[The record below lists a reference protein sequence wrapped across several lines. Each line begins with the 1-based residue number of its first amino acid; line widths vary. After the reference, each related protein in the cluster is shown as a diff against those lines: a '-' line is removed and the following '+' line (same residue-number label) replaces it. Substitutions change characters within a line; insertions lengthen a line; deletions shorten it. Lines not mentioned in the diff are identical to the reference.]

1 MLCQVRLINIVAYFS
16 KKFVHEMS
24 PIFSMKCRLLKKLG
38 FMSQK
43 CHIICPQ
50 NVISFVHEMWPVLSM
65 KCLPPR
71 NNGFSVVQVGYHWNL
86 YRIVTIG
93 ICIGWLPQGIV
104 YRLVTIVYDLVTSGI
119 CIGWLPLGFVQVGY
133 HCNLYS
139 IFSSVYRL
147 VLGSYL
153 CT

>member
-1 MLCQVRLINIVAYFS
+1 
-16 KKFVHEMS
+16 MS

-38 FMSQK
+38 FMSTK

-71 NNGFSVVQVGYHWNL
+71 NNGYSVVQVGYHWNL

-93 ICIGWLPQGIV
+93 ICIGWLP
-104 YRLVTIVYDLVTSGI
+104 SGYVQVGYHREL
-119 CIGWLPLGFVQVGY
+119 CIGWLPLCMTQLPLGFVQVGY
-133 HCNLYS
+133 HWDL
-139 IFSSVYRL
+139 YRL
-147 VLGSYL
+147 VTIAICIVYSPPCIGQYQDPYL
-153 CT
+153 PRKLPCPSKG

>member
-1 MLCQVRLINIVAYFS
+1 MSYHLFTKCYIIRPRNVAS
-16 KKFVHEMS
+16 IVHEMS
-24 PIFSMKCRLLKKLG
+24 ST
-38 FMSQK
+38 QK
-43 CHIICPQ
+43 QWFLSCIGWLPLE
-50 NVISFVHEMWPVLSM
+50 FVQDS
-65 KCLPPR
+65 
-71 NNGFSVVQVGYHWNL
+71 YHWDM
-86 YRIVTIG
+86 YRLVTIG

-147 VLGSYL
+147 VLGSVLGYIYQSSSKIVGFPQTSNQL
-153 CT
+153 KRTNH

>member
-1 MLCQVRLINIVAYFS
+1 
-16 KKFVHEMS
+16 MS

-38 FMSQK
+38 FMSAK
-43 CHIICPQ
+43 CHIIR
-50 NVISFVHEMWPVLSM
+50 
-65 KCLPPR
+65 PR
-71 NNGFSVVQVGYHWNL
+71 NVASIVHKMSSTQKQWLLSCIGWLPLEFVQDSYHWDM
-86 YRIVTIG
+86 YRLVTIG

-119 CIGWLPLGFVQVGY
+119 CIGWLLLGFVQVGY

-147 VLGSYL
+147 VLGSL
-153 CT
+153 LQCRLIDRELAEAVLEIALMEE